1 MRAHARL
8 NVNKL
13 RSAAAGHLQP
23 SRLADGGN
31 LWLSIGPTGAASWLF
46 RYQINGKPK
55 HIGLGPLR
63 DVPAI
68 VAREQ
73 AGALRAILASGRDP
87 RAERDRMEADR
98 RERER
103 KSRTFKEAVETFL
116 ANRTPTKNAVHNK
129 QWEST
134 LRTYALP
141 VLGDSLV
148 SEITRADV
156 LEVVEPIWKTKS
168 ETARRVRARIEAVF
182 DAAMARGWRD
192 AENPARLGPLKAV
205 LGKLQK
211 PVIHHASMP
220 WADVPAFAQS
230 LGKDSAV
237 SARALEFVIATAART
252 NEVIGATWAEID
264 LKAKVWTVPGERM
277 KGGRP
282 HRVPLTAPALRVLD
296 DMKTLRDGDASPVFP
311 GSSSTGGLSNMAM
324 PMLLRRAD
332 LEGVTVHGFRS
343 SFRVWARESARA
355 DHDVAELCLA
365 HVTGNAVVQAYQRS
379 DLLDERRKLMTKWAA
394 FVWPRG

>member
-8 NVNKL
+8 PVGTL
-13 RSAAAGHLQP
+13 RSAASGRLP
-23 SRLADGGN
+23 PRRLADGGN

-46 RYQINGKPK
+46 RYQIKGKQK
-55 HIGLGPLR
+55 HIGLGPIR

-73 AGALRAILASGRDP
+73 AGALRAILASGKDP
-87 RAERDRMEADR
+87 RAERNRVSAGR

-116 ANRTPTKNAVHNK
+116 ANRAPTKNPIHNK

-141 VLGDSLV
+141 VLGDHLV
-148 SEITRADV
+148 SEVTRADV

-192 AENPARLGPLKAV
+192 GENPARLAPLRAV
-205 LGKLQK
+205 LGAVTQ
-211 PVIHHASMP
+211 PVKHHAAMP
-220 WADVPAFAQS
+220 WADVPAFAVS
-230 LGKDSAV
+230 LRKDTSV

-252 NEVIGATWAEID
+252 GEVIGATWGEVD
-264 LKAKVWTVPGERM
+264 LKAKIWTVPGERM
-277 KGGRP
+277 KGGRS
-282 HRVPLTAPALRVLD
+282 HRVPLTKPALRVIREMRSLC
-296 DMKTLRDGDASPVFP
+296 DGDGSPVFP
-311 GSSSTGGLSNMAM
+311 GSTETGALSNMAM
-324 PMLLRRAD
+324 PMLLRRAE
-332 LEGVTVHGFRS
+332 LHGVTVHGFRS
-343 SFRVWARESARA
+343 SFRVWTREAAHA

-365 HVTGNAVVQAYQRS
+365 HVTGSAVVQAYQRS
-379 DLLDERRKLMTKWAA
+379 DLLDERRKLMTKWAT